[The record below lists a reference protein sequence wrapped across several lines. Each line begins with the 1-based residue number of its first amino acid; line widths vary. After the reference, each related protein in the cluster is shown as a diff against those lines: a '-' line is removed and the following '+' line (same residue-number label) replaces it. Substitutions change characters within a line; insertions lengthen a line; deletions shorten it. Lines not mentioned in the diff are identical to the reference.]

1 MHWFSVDSAAVQIGT
16 VPMLCKLENDS
27 EWKPTSYNMQKK
39 KGLGDCPA
47 CRIVLLSYY
56 FVSPLCC
63 QGEIGRP
70 GQKVGHCIIA

>member
-27 EWKPTSYNMQKK
+27 EWKPTAYNMQK

-47 CRIVLLSYY
+47 CCIVPLIVSLLCAAREKLGD
-56 FVSPLCC
+56 PDK
-63 QGEIGRP
+63 R
-70 GQKVGHCIIA
+70 